1 MKSKCSTFSLFMS
14 IFQFQLRENWAIATF
29 EFSMW
34 KNRDIP
40 VLKAFGFVIE
50 ELEEAQLQLQS
61 LLSIRHVAPFRED
74 VQKFL
79 TVLSDTADTLEM
91 WVKVQLLWTSLESV
105 FLGGDIAKQMP
116 LEAKKFA
123 KINKDWEK
131 LMVRAA
137 EVKFVVASC
146 GNELLRTSL
155 PVLYSE
161 LEKCQKSL
169 EGYLEQKRSKFPR
182 FN

>member
-1 MKSKCSTFSLFMS
+1 VKY
-14 IFQFQLRENWAIATF
+14 Q
-29 EFSMW
+29 
-34 KNRDIP
+34 
-40 VLKAFGFVIE
+40 
-50 ELEEAQLQLQS
+50 
-61 LLSIRHVAPFRED
+61 
-74 VQKFL
+74 VQ
-79 TVLSDTADTLEM
+79 M
-91 WVKVQLLWTSLESV
+91 LWTSLESV

-116 LEAKKFA
+116 LEAKKFS

-137 EVKFVVASC
+137 EVKLVVSC
-146 GNELLRTSL
+146 CSNELLRTTL

-182 FN
+182 LFST